1 MLELIVKKKEMW
13 QLEELSLELLKLDRN
28 LLGLQLISFF
38 ADDIVIY
45 GNRADGGEPKEV

>member
-1 MLELIVKKKEMW
+1 M
-13 QLEELSLELLKLDRN
+13 SLELLKLDRN

-45 GNRADGGEPKEV
+45 GNRADGGEPQEV